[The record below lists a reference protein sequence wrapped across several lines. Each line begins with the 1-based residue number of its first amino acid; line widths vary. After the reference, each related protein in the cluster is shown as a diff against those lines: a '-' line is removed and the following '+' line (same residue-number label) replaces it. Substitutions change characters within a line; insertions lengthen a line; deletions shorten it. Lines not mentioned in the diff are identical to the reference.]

1 MSQQN
6 GFGSGF
12 ILGSVVGG
20 IVGGVL
26 GTILTTRNERQVI
39 SQDNSRLKNNNKISL
54 NNDESMELARHGLED
69 KIAQLNLAID
79 EVRQQLGSVEANTS
93 ETEEFN

>member
-12 ILGSVVGG
+12 IFGSIIGGVVGG
-20 IVGGVL
+20 LL
-26 GTILTTRNERQVI
+26 GTILANRQEKQILEGEDSPSRSDREISFSSEERI
-39 SQDNSRLKNNNKISL
+39 
-54 NNDESMELARHGLED
+54 ELARHGLED

-79 EVRQQLGSVEANTS
+79 DVRQQLSSVNSDSVEQD
-93 ETEEFN
+93 

>member
-12 ILGSVVGG
+12 IFGS
-20 IVGGVL
+20 IVGGVVGGLL
-26 GTILTTRNERQVI
+26 GTALASRNTRQIREDDSLIGNEAER
-39 SQDNSRLKNNNKISL
+39 SL
-54 NNDESMELARHGLED
+54 SSEESIELARHGLED

-79 EVRQQLGSVEANTS
+79 DVRQQLGTVNSNSLEQD
-93 ETEEFN
+93 

>member
-12 ILGSVVGG
+12 ILGTVVGG
-20 IVGGVL
+20 VVGGLL
-26 GTILTTRNERQVI
+26 GTVLANRNERQALKPEE
-39 SQDNSRLKNNNKISL
+39 SRLQNPREISFS
-54 NNDESMELARHGLED
+54 NEESIELARHGLED

-79 EVRQQLGSVEANTS
+79 DVRQQLGTVETNS
-93 ETEEFN
+93 LEE

>member
-12 ILGSVVGG
+12 VLGSLIGG
-20 IVGGVL
+20 VVGGVL
-26 GTILTTRNERQVI
+26 GTILATRQDKQV
-39 SQDNSRLKNNNKISL
+39 SNPDDDRLPNKSEISL
-54 NNDESMELARHGLED
+54 SSDESIELARHGLEE

-79 EVRQQLGSVEANTS
+79 DVRQQLGSVEANS
-93 ETEEFN
+93 VEPE

>member
-12 ILGSVVGG
+12 ILGSLIGG
-20 IVGGVL
+20 VVGGVL
-26 GTILTTRNERQVI
+26 GTILASRQERQVPNPDDELRPNK
-39 SQDNSRLKNNNKISL
+39 SKISL
-54 NNDESMELARHGLED
+54 NSDESIELARHGLEE

-79 EVRQQLGSVEANTS
+79 DVRQQLGSVEANSVES
-93 ETEEFN
+93 E

>member
-12 ILGSVVGG
+12 IFGSIIGGVVGG
-20 IVGGVL
+20 LL
-26 GTILTTRNERQVI
+26 GSALASRNAKEVI
-39 SQDNSRLKNNNKISL
+39 EQDNSLVGNGAEKSFSSE
-54 NNDESMELARHGLED
+54 ESIELARHGLED

-79 EVRQQLGSVEANTS
+79 DVRQQLGAVNSNSLEQD
-93 ETEEFN
+93 